1 MHELLNILNNAK
13 TSLDTYYNLHKNDDF
28 YNKRNTPKDYL
39 TWIDKK
45 TKIIMNSPNFIKKS
59 KEYILRGDVIWV
71 EFGFNIGE
79 EFSGRHPAVVLK
91 NGGKTLLVL
100 PITSKLPS
108 PKQLSSK
115 IYVELG
121 RIYNFKNMKRWVNIF
136 NIIPI
141 SIERIDFT
149 KKKGNIKG
157 HDLDNICKTF
167 LESDLFKFLPSK
179 NDQNKSI
186 KS

>member
-1 MHELLNILNNAK
+1 
-13 TSLDTYYNLHKNDDF
+13 
-28 YNKRNTPKDYL
+28 
-39 TWIDKK
+39 
-45 TKIIMNSPNFIKKS
+45 MNSPNFIKKS

-141 SIERIDFT
+141 SIEGIDFT
-149 KKKGNIKG
+149 KKKR
-157 HDLDNICKTF
+157 
-167 LESDLFKFLPSK
+167 
-179 NDQNKSI
+179 
-186 KS
+186 